1 MFTLSAINFAFSVFL
16 LFRFRSRWSRICV
29 SESSDLFRWPSR
41 NWSSRRCRWKR
52 SKIRD
57 RSLVDRR
64 SSFGRRLIVGHQTSV
79 CHCRSWVEIRRS
91 FDAPIEL
98 ISPSLLLVSRSRKLI
113 ELKVKFNAKMSKSK
127 AIFLLSNPLFNAVQ
141 VNFFYFAEMCFL

>member
-1 MFTLSAINFAFSVFL
+1 
-16 LFRFRSRWSRICV
+16 
-29 SESSDLFRWPSR
+29 
-41 NWSSRRCRWKR
+41 
-52 SKIRD
+52 
-57 RSLVDRR
+57 
-64 SSFGRRLIVGHQTSV
+64 
-79 CHCRSWVEIRRS
+79 
-91 FDAPIEL
+91 L